1 MTNNQPAPARGF
13 KWWYLAVVVVLLAG
27 AGGAYWKLSGK
38 TYRVR
43 VAADPGVRALDGWE
57 AQVRG
62 QVEGASAI
70 FAREF
75 GIRFKV
81 VDVVPWSPLNAAP
94 RLDARRLQLKEQ
106 VSHEGVDLV
115 LGVTSGREGARR
127 ASVVPFSTTI
137 LLIEPSGDPAQNARG
152 LAQIFGYQ
160 LGAFRNKASE
170 GTLAGETPASDR
182 FDAENTARIKAV
194 RFYDLGKGL
203 ERMSPTDA
211 DQLAAAL
218 APFPNDQ
225 GKPMGL
231 ALVRTM
237 LGASFMADGQ
247 TEKAVL
253 QFKNAVQGDP
263 NLIPARYSLA
273 VALADRRQY
282 DEAAQ
287 TLREAARV
295 RPGDPQILES
305 MAWLRLRQGK
315 DAEAIALLRVVVNVR
330 RESPVM
336 RMILASLMAEA
347 PGRPDGRLTELR
359 NLVRLN
365 VEWSHPMR
373 AAQMAQGLSA
383 AAAQASASSL
393 TPVAGGGGM
402 LASGILLTYA
412 GKLPEAQRAFET
424 ALRQD
429 PKLFAGHINLTL
441 LNFMTGNLAAA
452 RVQAAA
458 AAAGGPP
465 TVKAFAGAMDKLLQG
480 EAKLVPGS
488 AKAAPA
494 AAK

>member
-1 MTNNQPAPARGF
+1 MKANQTTGRGF
-13 KWWYLAVVVVLLAG
+13 RWWYLAVLVAVLAG
-27 AGGAYWKLSGK
+27 AGAAYWKFSSK
-38 TYRVR
+38 TYRIR
-43 VAADPGVRALDGWE
+43 VAADPGVRAQEGWE
-57 AQVRG
+57 ARLRG
-62 QVEGASAI
+62 QVDGASAI

-75 GIRFKV
+75 GVRFKV
-81 VDVVPWSPLNAAP
+81 VEMVPWSPLNPAP

-106 VSHEGVDLV
+106 IPHDGVDLV
-115 LGVTSGREGARR
+115 VGFTSAREGARR
-127 ASVVPFSTTI
+127 ASVVPFSPTI
-137 LLIEPSGDPAQNARG
+137 LMIDPAGDETQNVRG
-152 LAQIFGYQ
+152 MAQVFGY
-160 LGAFRNKASE
+160 LMGAFRNKASE
-170 GTLAGETPASDR
+170 GTLAGDTPASDR
-182 FDAENTARIKAV
+182 FDAESTARIKAV

-211 DQLAAAL
+211 DQIAAAL
-218 APFPNDQ
+218 APFPNEQ
-225 GKPMGL
+225 GKPMGP
-231 ALVRTM
+231 AIVRTM
-237 LGASFMADGQ
+237 LGASFMADGH
-247 TEKAVL
+247 TDKAAQ

-273 VALADRRQY
+273 AALADRRHY
-282 DEAAQ
+282 DEAVQ
-287 TLREAARV
+287 TLREAGQL

-315 DAEAIALLRVVVNVR
+315 DAEAMALLRVVVNVR

-365 VEWSHPMR
+365 VEWSHPLR
-373 AAQMAQGLSA
+373 AAQMAQGLTA
-383 AAAQASASSL
+383 AAVQASGASL
-393 TPVAGGGGM
+393 TPAGGGGW

-480 EAKLVPGS
+480 EAKLPVPV
-488 AKAAPA
+488 KAAPA
-494 AAK
+494 VAK